1 MTTERLQN
9 EEEILFRQIHP
20 NFYENGHPSSSPFV
34 PSAKDG
40 NQMSVD
46 RSSLTT
52 AAGSF
57 DLYTGN
63 GYQSVAVFGVTVGEC
78 GVCGLPCHP
87 DPLGAT
93 ETRKANPAHAYVD
106 YSAIGSNA
114 GKKIA
119 KRLRNDAVKR
129 GRLHPPLCSR

>member
-1 MTTERLQN
+1 MTTSERLQD

-20 NFYENGHPSSSPFV
+20 KFYEDGHLSSSPFV
-34 PSAKDG
+34 PSAKDE

-46 RSSLTT
+46 RSSLIT

-78 GVCGLPCHP
+78 GAVGLSCHP
-87 DPLGAT
+87 DPLRPT
-93 ETRKANPAHAYVD
+93 ETQKANQAHCYVD
-106 YSAIGSNA
+106 YSTVGSSK
-114 GKKIA
+114 GKNIA

-129 GRLHPPLCSR
+129 GRLHPRA